1 MMRKIILAIGLAAV
15 SFWVVSPFWAAAPA
29 APIHVMILTGESA
42 GAYHNWHATTPA
54 LKAIL
59 DEAGIFDVQVV
70 TTPKASGVLTNFHPD
85 WSRYQAIV
93 MNYDAPDGRWPEP
106 LKQSFEQYVRNGG
119 GLVIVHASDNA
130 FPEWKAYNEMIGVG
144 GWRGRNE
151 TAGPHWFY
159 KDGKLES
166 SDAPGCAG
174 RHGRR
179 IPFLVKV
186 RDPNNPI
193 MRGLPGEWMHQG
205 DELYANLRGPGKN
218 MTILATAYSDP
229 ANFGTGLNEPQ
240 LMVIRYGKGRVFH
253 STWGHDV
260 MGLSSVDG
268 IVTLQRGT
276 EWAATGRV
284 TIPVPRN
291 FPTADSVSYSVTIAK
306 FDPNYVKGL
315 NPLDMT
321 MPSFGGL
328 RGRGLRGRG
337 LRLPSHPSTGLNGG
351 TFCGFD
357 ERPPA
362 QRPHTG
368 R

>member
-1 MMRKIILAIGLAAV
+1 MKKVIFAIGFAALC
-15 SFWVVSPFWAAAPA
+15 FFVVSPFWAAAPA
-29 APIHVMILTGESA
+29 GRIPVMLLTGESA
-42 GAYHNWHATTPA
+42 GAYHDWHATTPA

-59 DEAGIFDVQVV
+59 DEAGIFDVHVV
-70 TTPKASGVLTNFHPD
+70 TTPNWQKEPGGVLTNFHPD
-85 WSRYQAIV
+85 WSRYRAIV
-93 MNYDAPDGRWPEP
+93 MNYDAPDGRWPKSLEN
-106 LKQSFEQYVRNGG
+106 SFAQYVRNGG
-119 GLVIVHASDNA
+119 GLVIVHAADNA

-193 MRGLPGEWMHQG
+193 MRGLPAEWMHQG

-218 MTILATAYSDP
+218 MTVLATAYSSPSND
-229 ANFGTGLNEPQ
+229 GTGLNEPE

-260 MGLSSVDG
+260 MGLSSVDE

-276 EWAATGRV
+276 QWAATGKV
-284 TIPVPRN
+284 TIPVPQN
-291 FPTADSVSYSVTIAK
+291 FPTAHSVSYSVTIAK
-306 FDPNYVKGL
+306 FSPNYLKGL
-315 NPLDMT
+315 NPLDINMAT
-321 MPSFGGL
+321 F
-328 RGRGLRGRG
+328 RGRGVGGRGTRGRTV
-337 LRLPSHPSTGLNGG
+337 RRRPPHPPTGLNGG
-351 TFCGFD
+351 TFCGYD
-357 ERPPA
+357 SVNHR
-362 QRPHTG
+362 
-368 R
+368 